1 MVTAPEA
8 HDVAVLPPWYAP
20 SPRKVAIHRY
30 LDAGFVAQFQA
41 DAGNAPERNSALFGW
56 EQEDRMGPDQ
66 GNLLKLRRPVHRT
79 FHVVVWEASCKIST
93 APSGQPPLA
102 AEKIESAGFVLRT
115 GDPSAPQGF
124 QLVRGKPQGWSAVE
138 PGVDPDATRQVQAL
152 GVLLP
157 QPASPISAYTG
168 EETFPLHPLSVQD
181 GTTTHTLLFG
191 YLPIGGGDYVPPSA
205 ATPPAPDTSNFPE
218 DLSWPF
224 GLFDRSNG
232 PPPLYTYDQQIARGQ
247 IISQF
252 GALLRVLLGRYQF
265 VEPAAW
271 SDPANAAIVGIL
283 DTLHFYT
290 TPAQALSG
298 QALRDW
304 AAARPVPGLTLGS
317 VLRDPTAAQDLL
329 TALMKA
335 APTDRV
341 PLPATAHVPM
351 GADNLLVI
359 ESVAAQ
365 IRATMRLRLAQAIAI
380 STAAMPVPKLAS
392 GPSGRY
398 FLVPFV
404 RTVKPDGC
412 PRISWGAPSE
422 PFAVAAAFDP
432 DAARPSLIEM
442 PGLADARKG
451 LARGAMLDM
460 PPDLANLANSLSN
473 NAAVQAMWTG
483 NGSAPGGGG
492 IRFICSFSL
501 PVISICAMVMLSI
514 VISLLNIFLGWMAW
528 VKICLPV
535 PSKK

>member
-1 MVTAPEA
+1 MVTAAEA

-41 DAGNAPERNSALFGW
+41 DVGNAPAHNPALFSW
-56 EQEDRMGPDQ
+56 EQEDRMGPEQ
-66 GNLLKLRRPVHRT
+66 GHLLKLRRPVHRT
-79 FHVVVWEASCKIST
+79 FHVVAWDVSCKILT

-102 AEKIESAGFVLRT
+102 PEKIDSAGFVIRT
-115 GDPSAPQGF
+115 GDPGAPQGF
-124 QLVRGKPQGWSAVE
+124 QLVRGKPRGWSAVE
-138 PGVDPDATRQVQAL
+138 PGVDPDAARQVRAL

-157 QPASPISAYTG
+157 QPATPSSAYTG
-168 EETFPLHPLSVQD
+168 EEAFPLHPLAVQD
-181 GTTTHTLLFG
+181 GTSMHTLLFG
-191 YLPIGGGDYVPPSA
+191 YLPIGGGDYVPPTS
-205 ATPPAPDTSNFPE
+205 ATPPTPNTADVPE
-218 DLSWPF
+218 DLPWPF
-224 GLFDRSNG
+224 GLVDRSNG
-232 PPPLYTYDQQIARGQ
+232 PPASYRYDQQIAGNQ
-247 IISQF
+247 IASQLC
-252 GALLRVLLGRYQF
+252 AVLRVLLGRYQF

-283 DTLHFYT
+283 DALNFYT
-290 TPAQALSG
+290 DPTPVLSG

-304 AAARPVPGLTLGS
+304 AAAHHAQGSTLGS
-317 VLRDPTAAQDLL
+317 VLRDTTTAQELL
-329 TALMKA
+329 KRLMKA
-335 APTDRV
+335 APQEGV
-341 PLPATAHVPM
+341 ALPASAGVPTNA
-351 GADNLLVI
+351 GNLLVI

-365 IRATMRLRLAQAIAI
+365 LRAAMRLRLAQAITTSTVAI
-380 STAAMPVPKLAS
+380 PVPKLTS

-442 PGLADARKG
+442 PGLADAKKG
-451 LARGAMLDM
+451 LARGATLDM

-473 NAAVQAMWTG
+473 NAAVQAMWGG
-483 NGSAPGGGG
+483 NGSAPSGGG
-492 IRFICSFSL
+492 IRFMCSFSL
-501 PVISICAMVMLSI
+501 PVISICAMVMLSV